1 MLPTRR
7 AILFAGLATAAF
19 APASAAAAPS
29 DLDLTFGQ
37 AGKAVLPFTTG
48 PVDVKVQ
55 PDGKLV
61 VVGSTPENDIGVWR
75 INPDGTPDRGF
86 DDDGAASVDFGT
98 DSYPAQLALQADGK
112 IVVSGRAAS
121 GTATAIARLTAAGE
135 LDAGFDPGNGDGD
148 GRKVIPQDAAKG
160 YYNGGL
166 LPQPD
171 GRLLL
176 AGRTTAG
183 ATADF
188 AVLVLKEN
196 GALDAATY
204 EPADFDGRDDGA
216 DASAFA
222 PDGKLVLAGRSTPVG
237 SNDAVTTVARYG
249 SDRKLDQGFGQQGR
263 VVLPAPISIRSSSNR
278 TAESCSRARTPGS
291 RSSRGSR
298 PRASLTRASA
308 TAAPRQRRS
317 RAARSR

>member
-7 AILFAGLATAAF
+7 AIFYAGLATAAF

-61 VVGSTPENDIGVWR
+61 VVGSTPENHIGVWR
-75 INPDGTPDRGF
+75 INPDGTPDRSF

-98 DSYPAQLALQADGK
+98 DSFPAQLAIQADGK
-112 IVVSGRAAS
+112 IVVSGRATG

-148 GRKVIPQDAAKG
+148 GRKLIPQDAAEG

-183 ATADF
+183 TTADF

-196 GALDAATY
+196 GALDPATY

-216 DASAFA
+216 ERRPSRPTASWSSRAAPRPWAPTTPSRRSRATAPIASWIKASASRA
-222 PDGKLVLAGRSTPVG
+222 ASC
-237 SNDAVTTVARYG
+237 S
-249 SDRKLDQGFGQQGR
+249 
-263 VVLPAPISIRSSSNR
+263 PAPIYTRSSSNR
-278 TAESCSRARTPGS
+278 TAESCSRARTPGR
-291 RSSRGSR
+291 RSSCG
-298 PRASLTRASA
+298 
-308 TAAPRQRRS
+308 
-317 RAARSR
+317 